1 MESHKADSEF
11 TSMCLEEGLYFSRF
25 L

>member
-11 TSMCLEEGLYFSRF
+11 TLMCLEEGLYFSRF